1 MEKVNIGS
9 INLGIERY
17 DRNPI
22 VSDLQREVN
31 KLKIQKGNG
40 SGQISGELNDVIVT
54 IDGNKE
60 VVNMGKLVKT
70 VKENKTD
77 IKVLKEITHG
87 DQIWNE
93 VTL

>member
-1 MEKVNIGS
+1 MEKINIGS

-31 KLKIQKGNG
+31 KLKIQKG

-70 VKENKTD
+70 VNENKAD
-77 IKVLKEITHG
+77 IKVLKETTVG

>member
-22 VSDLQREVN
+22 VAELQRDIN

-54 IDGNKE
+54 IGGKKE
-60 VVNMGKLVKT
+60 VVNMGNLVKT
-70 VKENKTD
+70 VKDNKAD
-77 IKVLKEITHG
+77 IKVLKETTVG

>member
-1 MEKVNIGS
+1 MEKINIGS

-31 KLKIQKGNG
+31 KLKIQNGSG
-40 SGQISGELNDVIVT
+40 SGQISDELNDVIVT
-54 IDGNKE
+54 VDGNKE

-70 VKENKTD
+70 VRENKTD
-77 IKVLKEITHG
+77 IKTLKETTPG

>member
-60 VVNMGKLVKT
+60 VVNIKT
-70 VKENKTD
+70 VKENKAD
-77 IKVLKEITHG
+77 IKVLKETTHG

>member
-1 MEKVNIGS
+1 MEKINIGS
-9 INLGIERY
+9 INLGIEKY

-31 KLKIQKGNG
+31 KLKIQKD

-54 IDGNKE
+54 VDGNKE

-70 VKENKTD
+70 VRENKAD
-77 IKVLKEITHG
+77 IKVLKETTPG

>member
-1 MEKVNIGS
+1 MEKINIGS

-22 VSDLQREVN
+22 VSDLQREVS

-70 VKENKTD
+70 VNENKAD
-77 IKVLKEITHG
+77 IKVLKETTVG
-87 DQIWNE
+87 DQIWND

>member
-1 MEKVNIGS
+1 MEKINIGS
-9 INLGIERY
+9 IDLGIERY

-22 VSDLQREVN
+22 VADLQREVN
-31 KLKIQKGNG
+31 KLKLQKGNG
-40 SGQISGELNDVIVT
+40 SGQISGELNDVIVN

-60 VVNMGKLVKT
+60 VVNMGTLVKT
-70 VKENKTD
+70 VQENKADIKILKENTG
-77 IKVLKEITHG
+77 G

>member
-1 MEKVNIGS
+1 MEKINIGS
-9 INLGIERY
+9 IDLGIERY

-22 VSDLQREVN
+22 VADLQREVN
-31 KLKIQKGNG
+31 KLKLQKGNG
-40 SGQISGELNDVIVT
+40 SGQISGELNDVIVN

-60 VVNMGKLVKT
+60 VVNMGNLVKT
-70 VKENKTD
+70 VQENKAD
-77 IKVLKEITHG
+77 IKVLKENTGG

>member
-1 MEKVNIGS
+1 MEKINIGS

-31 KLKIQKGNG
+31 KLKIQKG

-54 IDGNKE
+54 IDGKKE

-70 VKENKTD
+70 VNENKAD
-77 IKVLKEITHG
+77 IKVLKETTVG

>member
-1 MEKVNIGS
+1 MEKVNIRS
-9 INLGIERY
+9 INLSIERY

-31 KLKIQKGNG
+31 KLKIQNGSG
-40 SGQISGELNDVIVT
+40 SGQISGELNDMIVT
-54 IDGNKE
+54 VDGNKE

-70 VKENKTD
+70 VRENKTD
-77 IKVLKEITHG
+77 IKTLKETTPG

>member
-1 MEKVNIGS
+1 MEKINIGS
-9 INLGIERY
+9 INLCIERY

-22 VSDLQREVN
+22 VSNLQREVN
-31 KLKIQKGNG
+31 KLKIQKG

-70 VKENKTD
+70 VNENKAD
-77 IKVLKEITHG
+77 IKVLKETTVG